1 MSFEFLI
8 FATGQNSNNSL
19 VPLIKIMLPFVNIN
33 RPLVTKFY
41 HLILVDPHKNLFFWL
56 HKTSLSSLYKWEMKG
71 EA

>member
-41 HLILVDPHKNLFFWL
+41 HLILVDPHKNLFF
-56 HKTSLSSLYKWEMKG
+56 
-71 EA
+71 